1 MKTVYNFKASGD
13 DKKDNDKKDNDKK
26 DINQLQI
33 KTIPNTM
40 FYIFY
45 NDTVMTI

>member
-26 DINQLQI
+26 DNDKKDIN
-33 KTIPNTM
+33 
-40 FYIFY
+40 
-45 NDTVMTI
+45 